1 MAYLELVD
9 YMPGG
14 EQHES
19 ESSASRGRLRR
30 RQQQPAEQ
38 AEATA

>member
-9 YMPGG
+9 FVPGG
-14 EQHES
+14 QQHEG
-19 ESSASRGRLRR
+19 ESSASRSRLRR